1 MKGDAV
7 IYSLLILIS
16 QGSIINANIFSNPF
30 ELQKLY
36 ARFLQIGYDIQ
47 ILDYFPGKEK

>member
-1 MKGDAV
+1 MKCDA
-7 IYSLLILIS
+7 ILFSLLILIS
-16 QGSIINANIFSNPF
+16 QDIVNANIFSNPF

-47 ILDYFPGKEK
+47 TLDYFPGKEK